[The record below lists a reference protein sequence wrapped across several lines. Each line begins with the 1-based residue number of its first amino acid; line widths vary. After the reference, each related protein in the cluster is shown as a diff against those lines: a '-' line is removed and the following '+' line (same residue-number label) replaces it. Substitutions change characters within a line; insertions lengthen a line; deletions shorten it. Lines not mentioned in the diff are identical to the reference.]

1 MLCGQKVTYK
11 ELQLKAILFFV
22 TSASHGKSNLL
33 DSTSRG
39 MFFSIPTSNI
49 LVHVWHTVPRLN
61 GPPHFSVVAEVVE
74 PYCRAL
80 YKFCYLQAL

>member
-11 ELQLKAILFFV
+11 ELQPKAILFFV

-39 MFFSIPTSNI
+39 IFFSIHTSNI
-49 LVHVWHTVPRLN
+49 LVCVLHVMLRLN
-61 GPPHFSVVAEVVE
+61 DPTQFSVVAEVVE

-80 YKFCYLQAL
+80 YKFCSLQAL